1 VTSTHAESPGIGHSG
16 WDPAF
21 VRHATRSVESTFDGL
36 DGAVAVTSTV
46 SGLVPGTTAVNV
58 GGISAAVTSTPGAH
72 TRYVS
77 AGVSEN
83 SAAKHVYRAPAVG
96 TATACAAPEVV
107 TSTHAESPGIGHSGW
122 GPAFVRHA
130 IRSVESTFGGFDG
143 AVAVT
148 STVSGLVPGIAVT
161 VGAIN
166 ALAVTSLPEEH
177 TR

>member
-1 VTSTHAESPGIGHSG
+1 M
-16 WDPAF
+16 
-21 VRHATRSVESTFDGL
+21 
-36 DGAVAVTSTV
+36 
-46 SGLVPGTTAVNV
+46 

-83 SAAKHVYRAPAVG
+83 SAAKHVYRAPASG
-96 TATACAAPEVV
+96 TATTCAAPEVV
-107 TSTHAESPGIGHSGW
+107 TSTHAVSPAIGQSG
-122 GPAFVRHA
+122 GDPAFSTQA
-130 IRSVESTFGGFDG
+130 IRSVESTFGGLDG

-148 STVSGLVPGIAVT
+148 STVSGLVPGTAVT